1 MRGLIGLDNYESQM
15 LLELLQRRITAP
27 ENTIR
32 WNWVPVML
40 PFGTTAQPNIVR
52 STTTTTTSL
61 MHRITLIGDVP
72 VDVHATP
79 STVIRGAPLEPI
91 AA

>member
-1 MRGLIGLDNYESQM
+1 MELGTGDVAIWDNRATQHRPIDDYDD
-15 LLELLQRRITAP
+15 QRR
-27 ENTIR
+27 
-32 WNWVPVML
+32 
-40 PFGTTAQPNIVR
+40 
-52 STTTTTTSL
+52 L
-61 MHRITLIGDVP
+61 MHRTTLIGDVP